1 MAAGFVIH
9 LPGLQDSTRPGTG
22 GSRRSDNQSPMDK
35 PHAPATDRNRDPILS
50 VLRERFSDRHSVL
63 EIGSGTGQHAV
74 YFAGALPWLR
84 WQTSDVAG
92 HLPGIQLWLDE
103 AGLPNTPAPVALDLR
118 EDWPDVSFDAVF
130 SANTLHIM
138 GWPEVQRLFQA
149 LGRHMPPGGLLTVYG
164 PFNYGGRFTS
174 DSNAAFDA
182 SLRAGNPASGLRDV
196 EAVHALAATAGLQLV
211 EDRAMPANNRCITW
225 QRGADTAV

>member
-1 MAAGFVIH
+1 M
-9 LPGLQDSTRPGTG
+9 
-22 GSRRSDNQSPMDK
+22 DNK

-50 VLRERFSDRHSVL
+50 VLRERFADRRSVL

-84 WQTSDVAG
+84 WQSSDVAD
-92 HLPGIQLWLDE
+92 HLPGIELWLNE

-118 EDWPDVSFDAVF
+118 EDWPNVSFDAVF

-174 DSNAAFDA
+174 DSNAVFDA

-225 QRGADTAV
+225 QRRADKF